1 MPSGNS
7 PKWDCKGTKVFEKC
21 KIFYKILIKKQKKR
35 KKHRIRKKRK
45 KHRMQ
50 KKQKKYKMQK
60 KAQNAGKAEKAINAK
75 TPAMQKS
82 RIPGN
87 QKANVCLHEK
97 IILQSKADPG
107 VIKKKTP
114 VFSGDYPADSGT
126 AIPRHM
132 LRTLLPGRQS
142 RVCP

>member
-1 MPSGNS
+1 MQN
-7 PKWDCKGTKVFEKC
+7 
-21 KIFYKILIKKQKKR
+21 ILQNTHKKAKEAEETQNAEEV
-35 KKHRIRKKRK
+35 
-45 KHRMQ
+45 Q
-50 KKQKKYKMQK
+50 NAQNAQ

-87 QKANVCLHEK
+87 QKANACLHEK

-142 RVCP
+142 RVFP